1 MQYYKA
7 STQLPNRLVDHHLKS
22 LSESELKV
30 LLVILRRTIGMVDR
44 DNSSQRKDRG
54 WISQK
59 LFMVI
64 TGLSNRAVSSA
75 VSSLVRKGLITV
87 TDIEGNPLASAGS
100 RKAASRLHYAL
111 GSVLVAKPAPASER
125 QGHISVKKRSHY

>member
-1 MQYYKA
+1 MARYVTVMQYYKA

-30 LLVILRRTIGMVDR
+30 LLVILRRTLGMVDR
-44 DNSSQRKDRG
+44 DNSTQRKDRA

-75 VSSLVRKGLITV
+75 IDALVQKGLVTV
-87 TDIEGNPLASAGS
+87 TDVEGTLLASAVS
-100 RKAASRLHYAL
+100 RKAASRLYYAL

-125 QGHISVKKRSHY
+125 RVIAQ